1 MNIQGFYTG
10 REFDADTFF
19 GAHPYEGGTHFA
31 VWAPSARDVKVITSG
46 LSDGSWAE
54 WQMHRSCSGC
64 WEADAA
70 GVMRGTCYQ
79 YRVCGA
85 DGSVVDHCDPYGT
98 AMTLR
103 PDGRS
108 IVWGA
113 PTCQWTDSA
122 WMAKRS
128 KNFDAPLNIYEAQA
142 GSWRCKE
149 DGTPY
154 TYSELAKQLPAYL
167 KENGYTHLEL
177 MPLSEYPFDGSWGYQ
192 TTGFFAP
199 TSRYGT
205 PDELCTLIDACHA
218 ADIGVIF
225 DFVPVHFAVDE
236 YGLKHFDGTAL
247 YEYPAAAVGES
258 EWGSCNFMHSRGEI
272 RCFLQSAADYWLR
285 TFHADG
291 LRMDAVSRLIYWQGD
306 PARGVNGST
315 LEFLKNMNQGLQ
327 QRHPT
332 AMLIAE
338 DSTNFEKVTAPV
350 EYGGLGF
357 DYKWDLGWMNDTLDY
372 FKKTPEERKSNLGKL
387 TFSMMYFCREHYIL
401 PFSHDENVHGKAT
414 ILQKMYGEYEDK
426 FPQGRALYL
435 YMAIHPGKMLDFMG
449 NEFGQLREYDESRE
463 QDWLLLDYTVP
474 DDVALVVAFGLHQ
487 SRVVGVDVPAGG
499 LFLGKVHRGALDRQF
514 AAGGHA
520 VLVSFQIGVGV
531 HADAVAQ
538 GRAAAVAVQVKVAVV
553 GNVADGGS
561 IGGGAVTDHQALFH
575 QAVLDLQIKV
585 AGESVGAG
593 GLWAVIVTLSVSPR
607 VTSAVNRA
615 WLKPCRPLCRQLPAL
630 LGVTWTIS
638 SYRGNWRRQCGW
650 QSGPRQRPCCRCSV
664 RNPGQ
669 WGSPAPRRWGCPC
682 GPAQ

>member
-1 MNIQGFYTG
+1 MNYPAIP
-10 REFDADTFF
+10 REFFNGDCFDAYRIL
-19 GAHPYEGGTHFA
+19 GAHPCSDNGTEGWRFA
-31 VWAPSARDVKVITSG
+31 VWAPGATAVEVCG
-46 LSDGSWAE
+46 GFDG
-54 WQMHRSCSGC
+54 
-64 WEADAA
+64 WEA
-70 GVMRGTCYQ
+70 GVPMEKADTGVWSAFVPGLAEGDLYK
-79 YRVCGA
+79 YRVHGA
-85 DGSVVDHCDPYGT
+85 DGSVVMRSDPYAFSTELRPGT
-98 AMTLR
+98 ASRLAKL
-103 PDGRS
+103 DFHFD
-108 IVWGA
+108 
-113 PTCQWTDSA
+113 DSA
-122 WMAKRS
+122 WMERRDKCR
-128 KNFDAPLNIYEAQA
+128 NRPLNIYEMHV
-142 GSWRCKE
+142 GSWRHKPGSKQE
-149 DGTPY
+149 DGSDGWY
-154 TYSELAKQLPAYL
+154 NYEELAKELIPWLLDHHFTHVELLPLA
-167 KENGYTHLEL
+167 EH
-177 MPLSEYPFDGSWGYQ
+177 PFDGSWGYQ

-387 TFSMMYFCREHYIL
+387 TFSMMYFWREHYIL

-463 QDWLLLDYTVP
+463 QDWLLLDYPIHEAFANYRRTLNELYRKYDAFWSGEYNPDHFLWLDCDHPELDACAILRKGQEATV
-474 DDVALVVAFGLHQ
+474 
-487 SRVVGVDVPAGG
+487 
-499 LFLGKVHRGALDRQF
+499 F
-514 AAGGHA
+514 AAFNFGDTELKDYELTLPGKGKITPLLNSDWNCFGGRTA
-520 VLVSFQIGVGV
+520 RPKALRSKTTTGSVKLTLAPYS
-531 HADAVAQ
+531 AQ
-538 GRAAAVAVQVKVAVV
+538 LYR
-553 GNVADGGS
+553 
-561 IGGGAVTDHQALFH
+561 F
-575 QAVLDLQIKV
+575 
-585 AGESVGAG
+585 E
-593 GLWAVIVTLSVSPR
+593 
-607 VTSAVNRA
+607 SAVE
-615 WLKPCRPLCRQLPAL
+615 KE
-630 LGVTWTIS
+630 TK
-638 SYRGNWRRQCGW
+638 
-650 QSGPRQRPCCRCSV
+650 
-664 RNPGQ
+664 
-669 WGSPAPRRWGCPC
+669 
-682 GPAQ
+682 

>member
-1 MNIQGFYTG
+1 M
-10 REFDADTFF
+10 
-19 GAHPYEGGTHFA
+19 
-31 VWAPSARDVKVITSG
+31 
-46 LSDGSWAE
+46 
-54 WQMHRSCSGC
+54 
-64 WEADAA
+64 
-70 GVMRGTCYQ
+70 
-79 YRVCGA
+79 
-85 DGSVVDHCDPYGT
+85 
-98 AMTLR
+98 
-103 PDGRS
+103 
-108 IVWGA
+108 
-113 PTCQWTDSA
+113 
-122 WMAKRS
+122 
-128 KNFDAPLNIYEAQA
+128 
-142 GSWRCKE
+142 
-149 DGTPY
+149 
-154 TYSELAKQLPAYL
+154 PAYL

-327 QRHPT
+327 QRYPT

-350 EYGGLGF
+350 EHGGLGF

-387 TFSMMYFCREHYIL
+387 TFSMMYFWREHYIL

-463 QDWLLLDYTVP
+463 QDWLLLDYPIHEAFANYRRTLNELYRKYDAFWSGEYNPDHFLWLDCDHPELDACAILRKGQEATV
-474 DDVALVVAFGLHQ
+474 
-487 SRVVGVDVPAGG
+487 
-499 LFLGKVHRGALDRQF
+499 F
-514 AAGGHA
+514 AAFNFGDTELKDYELTLPGKGKITPLLNSDWNCFGGRTARPKALRSKTTTGSVKLTLAPYSAQLYRFEPA
-520 VLVSFQIGVGV
+520 VEKETKATPHNS
-531 HADAVAQ
+531 
-538 GRAAAVAVQVKVAVV
+538 
-553 GNVADGGS
+553 
-561 IGGGAVTDHQALFH
+561 
-575 QAVLDLQIKV
+575 
-585 AGESVGAG
+585 
-593 GLWAVIVTLSVSPR
+593 
-607 VTSAVNRA
+607 
-615 WLKPCRPLCRQLPAL
+615 
-630 LGVTWTIS
+630 
-638 SYRGNWRRQCGW
+638 
-650 QSGPRQRPCCRCSV
+650 
-664 RNPGQ
+664 
-669 WGSPAPRRWGCPC
+669 
-682 GPAQ
+682 

>member
-54 WQMHRSCSGC
+54 WQMHRSYSGC

-70 GVMRGTCYQ
+70 GVTRGTCYQ

-350 EYGGLGF
+350 EHGGLGF
-357 DYKWDLGWMNDTLDY
+357 DYKWDMGWMHDTLDY
-372 FKKTPEERKSNLGKL
+372 FATPFGERPGCYGKL
-387 TFSMMYFCREHYIL
+387 LFSMHYFYNELYL
-401 PFSHDENVHGKAT
+401 LALSHDEVVHGKKT
-414 ILQKMYGEYEDK
+414 IIDKLWGTYEEKCAQLRTLYFYMYT
-426 FPQGRALYL
+426 
-435 YMAIHPGKMLDFMG
+435 HPGKKLNFMG
-449 NEFGQLREYDESRE
+449 NELGHFREWDEKKELDWGLMKYPFHDSFQKYFAELGRLYATEPALYDGEYNPNCFEWIACESRDE
-463 QDWLLLDYTVP
+463 GVYAWL
-474 DDVALVVAFGLHQ
+474 
-487 SRVVGVDVPAGG
+487 R
-499 LFLGKVHRGALDRQF
+499 K
-514 AAGGHA
+514 
-520 VLVSFQIGVGV
+520 
-531 HADAVAQ
+531 
-538 GRAAAVAVQVKVAVV
+538 
-553 GNVADGGS
+553 
-561 IGGGAVTDHQALFH
+561 
-575 QAVLDLQIKV
+575 
-585 AGESVGAG
+585 GAG
-593 GLWAVIVTLSVSPR
+593 QTILCVMNTQNTAH
-607 VTSAVNRA
+607 
-615 WLKPCRPLCRQLPAL
+615 KKFPLYLRF
-630 LGVTWTIS
+630 
-638 SYRGNWRRQCGW
+638 R
-650 QSGPRQRPCCRCSV
+650 
-664 RNPGQ
+664 
-669 WGSPAPRRWGCPC
+669 
-682 GPAQ
+682 

>member
-19 GAHPYEGGTHFA
+19 GAHPYEDGTHFA

-54 WQMHRSCSGC
+54 WQMHRSYSGC

-70 GVMRGTCYQ
+70 GVTRGTCYQ

-350 EYGGLGF
+350 EHGGLGF

-372 FKKTPEERKSNLGKL
+372 ENSYVIGDRMTDMQLAVNMGVKGILLGGEKPEGGVPKGVL
-387 TFSMMYFCREHYIL
+387 FCGTWE
-401 PFSHDENVHGKAT
+401 
-414 ILQKMYGEYEDK
+414 
-426 FPQGRALYL
+426 RALQVIKNG
-435 YMAIHPGKMLDFMG
+435 ARRAEIH
-449 NEFGQLREYDESRE
+449 
-463 QDWLLLDYTVP
+463 
-474 DDVALVVAFGLHQ
+474 
-487 SRVVGVDVPAGG
+487 RVTGETD
-499 LFLGKVHRGALDRQF
+499 
-514 AAGGHA
+514 
-520 VLVSFQIGVGV
+520 VLVSLDLNGPARGDISTGIGFFDHMLNSFARHGLF
-531 HADAVAQ
+531 DLT
-538 GRAAAVAVQVKVAVV
+538 VKVKGDLEVDCHHSIEDTGIVLGQAIKEAV
-553 GNVADGGS
+553 GDKKG
-561 IGGGAVTDHQALFH
+561 
-575 QAVLDLQIKV
+575 IKRF
-585 AGESVGAG
+585 GECCLLYTSP
-593 GLWAVIVTLSVSPR
+593 SPR
-607 VTSAVNRA
+607 D
-615 WLKPCRPLCRQLPAL
+615 
-630 LGVTWTIS
+630 
-638 SYRGNWRRQCGW
+638 
-650 QSGPRQRPCCRCSV
+650 CS
-664 RNPGQ
+664 
-669 WGSPAPRRWGCPC
+669 
-682 GPAQ
+682 